1 MRKGLTEKGAALGLK
16 VGLNKL
22 IADRRKKLMEKAT
35 TSNTKQLWALL
46 KSTDN
51 WGNKMNHLTVAL
63 MMKLIITLP
72 L

>member
-16 VGLNKL
+16 VNKL
-22 IADRRKKLMEKAT
+22 IADCRKKLMEQAT

-72 L
+72 V

>member
-16 VGLNKL
+16 VNKL

-35 TSNTKQLWALL
+35 SNTKQLQALL

-51 WGNKMNHLTVAL
+51 WGNKKNESC
-63 MMKLIITLP
+63 I
-72 L
+72 

>member
-1 MRKGLTEKGAALGLK
+1 
-16 VGLNKL
+16 
-22 IADRRKKLMEKAT
+22 MEKAT

-51 WGNKMNHLTVAL
+51 WGIKMNVAL
-63 MMKLIITLP
+63 LMKLIITWL

>member
-16 VGLNKL
+16 VHKL

-35 TSNTKQLWALL
+35 SNTKQLQALL

-51 WGNKMNHLTVAL
+51 WGNKKNESC
-63 MMKLIITLP
+63 I
-72 L
+72 